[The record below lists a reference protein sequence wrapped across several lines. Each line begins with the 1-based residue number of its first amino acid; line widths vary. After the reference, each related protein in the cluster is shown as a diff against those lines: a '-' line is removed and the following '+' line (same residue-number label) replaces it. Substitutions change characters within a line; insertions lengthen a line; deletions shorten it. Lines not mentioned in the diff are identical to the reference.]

1 MIDEGGKLTPNFWRA
16 PTDNDMGAGLQ
27 NRYAAWKKPGLKLT
41 SLTNKMENGQAV
53 VNAEYTMEAV
63 SAKLSVS
70 YTINNE
76 GAVKVTQKM
85 IADKSA
91 KVSDMFRFGM
101 QMQMPKEMALIKYY
115 GRGPW
120 ENYSDRNNV
129 TDLGKFCQTV
139 DEQFYSYIRPLV
151 ETDKQRW
158 QRSDVC
164 CRGSFLCF
172 CIELL
177 DRITGRRCA
186 ERPETFR
193 ISPESGLCQPLY
205 RQGTDGTGLC
215 EQLGRIAFG
224 AISFALR

>member
-1 MIDEGGKLTPNFWRA
+1 MKAAKLTPNFWRA

-101 QMQMPKEMALIKYY
+101 QMQMCKVSCLF
-115 GRGPW
+115 
-120 ENYSDRNNV
+120 SHS
-129 TDLGKFCQTV
+129 L
-139 DEQFYSYIRPLV
+139 
-151 ETDKQRW
+151 
-158 QRSDVC
+158 
-164 CRGSFLCF
+164 SFL
-172 CIELL
+172 
-177 DRITGRRCA
+177 
-186 ERPETFR
+186 
-193 ISPESGLCQPLY
+193 SGFPPF
-205 RQGTDGTGLC
+205 
-215 EQLGRIAFG
+215 APVFSFG
-224 AISFALR
+224 AKGPICSAEGGPARPAP